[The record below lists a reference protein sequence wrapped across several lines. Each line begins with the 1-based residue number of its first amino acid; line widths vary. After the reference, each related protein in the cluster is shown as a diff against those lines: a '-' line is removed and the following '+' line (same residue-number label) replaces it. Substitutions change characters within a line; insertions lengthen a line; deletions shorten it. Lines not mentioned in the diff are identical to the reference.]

1 MGGCTV
7 SMAVAEV
14 ELSTA
19 GTNWMSTGAG
29 CCCCR
34 SRCSQLNASFT
45 GGLVSTNLKELRV
58 GDGEASEK
66 VKELGFRLLLS
77 LGLGRGSS
85 EKEFL
90 ESDGLLLLLS
100 TLLPLILLAD
110 FVLKQLRPVR
120 MFEAEKLEEGKE
132 LLLLLLLLGSKID
145 LGDLISS
152 FLIFGQDSFVSI
164 GSFNWSQAFFNNVDS
179 GRLRLEL
186 KMFRFF
192 KSAKSF
198 SSFVFPLQL
207 EVEKVAFGEHG
218 DKGEVLEAVVVVV
231 VTQAGVMW
239 DV

>member
-34 SRCSQLNASFT
+34 SRCSQLNASFI

-66 VKELGFRLLLS
+66 VKEVGFRLLLS

-100 TLLPLILLAD
+100 ILLPLILLAD

-120 MFEAEKLEEGKE
+120 MFEAENLEEGKE
-132 LLLLLLLLGSKID
+132 LLLLLLGSKID

-164 GSFNWSQAFFNNVDS
+164 GSLSWSQAFFNNVDS

-186 KMFRFF
+186 KLFRFF
-192 KSAKSF
+192 KSAKSLKERKKKNGQMTTF
-198 SSFVFPLQL
+198 
-207 EVEKVAFGEHG
+207 
-218 DKGEVLEAVVVVV
+218 
-231 VTQAGVMW
+231 
-239 DV
+239 